1 MKYAKIVFIIFLS
14 LIFLSCSGE
23 PGKDGSNGTD
33 GTNGANGIDG
43 QDGKLG
49 KDGID
54 GEGGSDGQDGES
66 GLDGQD
72 GDDGK
77 DGENGTDSTPD
88 TVVVYNLS
96 GKFEKGRCWEGGEI
110 RVWPLEDGTL
120 TQKGTHFIGTTG
132 KNGTYNIRAET
143 TEQYVLI
150 YSKLTCDDEINGGS
164 DLQELSGYRK
174 TSDPFSNV
182 NILIKISKPV
192 ADWLIDDPLSL
203 TYGKVEESLIEAEKL
218 TYEFLGMPVLEK
230 RFAGM
235 SLQKDSTSDAA
246 LALVSSMILQD
257 MDTAEQADYTSRIST
272 GITEND
278 LGLKS
283 EILELYN
290 TLPLLTIKENLESSY
305 LAAGIE
311 IDTPPIWRL
320 LDYPAYYVDLLESNH
335 ISQGSFNLN
344 DSAGCSFDMSTY
356 NRFAIP
362 HVFKSW
368 IETSKYIATN
378 LDGDLSIWT
387 RGFNGYDRPGAKI
400 LDVEELRENLLDGS
414 LIYNGMLGDHNLTEG
429 TEVYFV
435 VTRDTGWALTTGC
448 DGGLLPFGRKLA
460 SQDGGENWIGHDN
473 NTVWFRKSGLKII
486 GID

>member
-1 MKYAKIVFIIFLS
+1 MKYAKIVFIIALLFL
-14 LIFLSCSGE
+14 FSCAGE
-23 PGKDGSNGTD
+23 PGPAGEAGTAGQDGISGIS
-33 GTNGANGIDG
+33 GIDG
-43 QDGKLG
+43 QDGDSG

-54 GEGGSDGQDGES
+54 GENGLDGTDGQDGIS
-66 GLDGQD
+66 GI
-72 GDDGK
+72 

-174 TSDPFSNV
+174 TSDSFSNV
-182 NILIKISKPV
+182 NILTKISKPV

-218 TYEFLGMPVLEK
+218 TYEFLGMPELESFSK
-230 RFAGM
+230 M

-272 GITEND
+272 GVIENSD
-278 LGLKS
+278 LKT

-320 LDYPAYYVDLLESNH
+320 LDYPEYYVDLLERDPVV
-335 ISQGSFNLN
+335 QGSFNME
-344 DSAGCSFDMSTY
+344 STSGCSFGSSAY
-356 NRFAIP
+356 NLFAVP
-362 HVFKSW
+362 FVFQSW
-368 IETSKYIATN
+368 IETSRYLASN

-387 RGFNGYDRPGAKI
+387 RIFDEYDRPGIKI
-400 LDVEELRENLLDGS
+400 LDIERLREKLLEDAAA
-414 LIYNGMLGDHNLTEG
+414 LPHHGMIENHDFIAGQ
-429 TEVYFV
+429 EVYFV
-435 VTRDTGWALTTGC
+435 ARRDEGWSLTKGC
-448 DGGLLPFGRKLA
+448 DADLLPFGRVLA
-460 SQDGGENWIGHDN
+460 SMDEGASWIGSDIVSPFH
-473 NTVWFRKSGLKII
+473 RRGLSLM
-486 GID
+486 GIN